1 MKLMLFGRP
10 RFVVTVSPGLVFGLW
25 LALGVGVLAFFA
37 VARMIDTE
45 NQDRF
50 RAMAQS
56 AQYTINARIQSYT
69 NVVRATESLF
79 RAEPY
84 LTREQF
90 HRFVAGLDAER
101 NYPAIVTI
109 NYVRH
114 VRHGERA
121 AYEAEM
127 MRQELDADDGRPPF
141 RIHPPGQRPEYAVV
155 TFVEPER
162 DWLPS
167 IGADLL
173 VQTVMLKTL
182 NQARDTGKLSA
193 SGVPVE
199 IMRTKHLF
207 GLAMRLPVYRPGA
220 PLGSVDQRREAY
232 LGSVGI
238 AFSVGQLVHG
248 VLDEMPL
255 KTVRLTLF
263 NRAESV
269 DASARKPAQM
279 IYDSGNESE
288 GMAKVLHGPGRF
300 DVWLPIDFNG
310 RKWSAHFSA
319 PKKALQRTSDASFP
333 WLALLT
339 GFTTTA
345 LLYAPY
351 LILTASRSHAIEL
364 ADAMTQELRDSE
376 AKLIASHQKLRQLAA
391 HMEHIKEMERKRIAR
406 EIHDDL
412 GQNLLALRIDAQM
425 LFARTRER
433 HRFLHARAAETLS
446 HIDTTIQSVRQ
457 IINDLRPNVLDL
469 GLNAAVDWQIAEF
482 RRRSGIR
489 CELVEE
495 TVEIAAGDQC
505 ATALFRVLQESLS
518 NVRRHAMSTRV
529 RVELRV
535 EGQRIRMSIRDNGIG
550 AKPGQ
555 HAPGKFGLIGM
566 EERVKAL
573 GGTFAV
579 LVPPEGGTVI
589 DVAIPLP
596 QEHPC
601 GGPHPRQV
609 EERRSPKVLA

>member
-1 MKLMLFGRP
+1 MKLICLP
-10 RFVVTVSPGLVFGLW
+10 RFIVTMNPGLVFGLW
-25 LALGVGVLAFFA
+25 LALGVGVLAFFS

-79 RAEPY
+79 RADPFV
-84 LTREQF
+84 TREQF

-109 NYVRH
+109 NYVRY
-114 VRHGERA
+114 VRDSERP
-121 AYEAEM
+121 AYEADM
-127 MRQELDADDGRPPF
+127 GRQEREAKDGRPEFQINPAG
-141 RIHPPGQRPEYAVV
+141 RRAEYAVV
-155 TFVEPER
+155 TFVEPESE
-162 DWLPS
+162 WLES
-167 IGADLL
+167 IGADLF
-173 VQTVMLKTL
+173 VQPVMLKAL
-182 NQARDTGKLSA
+182 GQARDTGKLSA

-199 IMRTKHLF
+199 IMRKKHLF

-220 PLGSVDQRREAY
+220 PLDDVKQRRAAY

-263 NRAESV
+263 NQADIV
-269 DASARKPAQM
+269 DTAASKPAQM
-279 IYDSGNESE
+279 IYDSGNDAGRLE
-288 GMAKVLHGPGRF
+288 KILHGSARF

-310 RKWSAHFSA
+310 RRWNAHFSA
-319 PKKALQRTSDASFP
+319 PKEALRRTSDTSFP

-376 AKLIASHQKLRQLAA
+376 SKLIASHQKLRQLAA

-412 GQNLLALRIDAQM
+412 GQNLLALRIEAQM

-433 HRFLHARAAETLS
+433 HRILHARAAETLG

-457 IINDLRPNVLDL
+457 IINDLRPHVLDL

-489 CELVEE
+489 CELVEDA
-495 TVEIAAGDQC
+495 VEIVAGDQG

-518 NVRRHAMSTRV
+518 NVRRHAMATRV
-529 RVELRV
+529 RVELLV
-535 EGQRIRMSIRDNGIG
+535 EGESVRMRIRDNGIG
-550 AKPGQ
+550 IKLGQ

-573 GGTFAV
+573 GGTFTV
-579 LVPPEGGTVI
+579 RIPPEGGTVI
-589 DVAIPLP
+589 DVTIPLP
-596 QEHPC
+596 QETPS
-601 GGPHPRQV
+601 GGPPPRPL
-609 EERRSPKVLA
+609 EEDHSPQALA

>member
-1 MKLMLFGRP
+1 MKLMRRP
-10 RFVVTVSPGLVFGLW
+10 RFIVTLSPGLVFGLW
-25 LALGVGVLAFFA
+25 LALGVGVLAFFS
-37 VARMIDTE
+37 VARMIDSE

-79 RAEPY
+79 RADPFV
-84 LTREQF
+84 TREQF
-90 HRFVAGLDAER
+90 HRFVTGLDAER

-109 NYVRH
+109 NYVRYL
-114 VRHGERA
+114 RDRERP

-127 MRQELDADDGRPPF
+127 LRQERAAKDERPGF
-141 RIHPPGQRPEYAVV
+141 RIIPAGRRADYAVV
-155 TFVEPER
+155 TFVEPENL
-162 DWLPS
+162 WLDS
-167 IGADLL
+167 IGTDLL
-173 VQTVMLKTL
+173 VQPVMLKTL
-182 NQARDTGKLSA
+182 GQARDTGKLSA

-199 IMRTKHLF
+199 IMRKHQLF

-220 PLGSVDQRREAY
+220 PLGDIDERRAAY

-238 AFSVGQLVHG
+238 AFSVDQLVHG
-248 VLDEMPL
+248 VLDEMPI
-255 KTVRLTLF
+255 KAVRLTLF
-263 NRAESV
+263 NQTEAV
-269 DASARKPAQM
+269 DTAPSRRVQM
-279 IYDSGNESE
+279 IYDSGDNTP
-288 GMAKVLHGPGRF
+288 GQTRVLHAQARF

-310 RKWSAHFSA
+310 RKWNAHFSV
-319 PKKALQRTSDASFP
+319 PKEALRRTSDTSFP

-351 LILTASRSHAIEL
+351 LILTASRTHAIEL
-364 ADAMTQELRDSE
+364 ADAMTKELRDSE

-425 LFARTRER
+425 LFVRTREH
-433 HRFLHARAAETLS
+433 HRFLHARAAETLR

-457 IINDLRPNVLDL
+457 IINDLRPTVLDL
-469 GLNAAVDWQIAEF
+469 GLSAAVDWQIAEF

-489 CELVEE
+489 CELVDDA
-495 TVEIAAGDQC
+495 VEIVAGDQC
-505 ATALFRVLQESLS
+505 GTALFRVLQESLS
-518 NVRRHAMSTRV
+518 NVRRHAMATRV

-535 EGQRIRMSIRDNGIG
+535 EGQRVRMRIRDNGVGI
-550 AKPGQ
+550 KLGQ

-573 GGTFAV
+573 GGTFIV
-579 LVPPEGGTVI
+579 RIPPEGGTVI
-589 DVAIPLP
+589 DVTIPLP
-596 QEHPC
+596 KELPCAGQATRLMEDAHP
-601 GGPHPRQV
+601 PQ
-609 EERRSPKVLA
+609 VLA

>member
-1 MKLMLFGRP
+1 MKLIGRP
-10 RFVVTVSPGLVFGLW
+10 RFVIKLSPGLVFGLW
-25 LALGVGVLAFFA
+25 LALGMGVLAFFS

-50 RAMAQS
+50 RVMAQS

-79 RAEPY
+79 RADPY

-90 HRFVAGLDAER
+90 HRFVEGLDAER

-109 NYVRH
+109 NYVQY
-114 VRHGERA
+114 VRHSERA
-121 AYEAEM
+121 AFEADM
-127 MRQELDADDGRPPF
+127 ARQEREANDGRPPF
-141 RIHPPGQRPEYAVV
+141 RINPDGPRREYAVV
-155 TFVEPER
+155 TFVEPESE
-162 DWLPS
+162 WLSS

-173 VQTVMLKTL
+173 VQPVMLKTL
-182 NQARDTGKLSA
+182 GHARDTGELSA

-199 IMRTKHLF
+199 IMKKKQLF

-220 PLGSVDQRREAY
+220 PLDNIDQRRDAY

-248 VLDEMPL
+248 VLDEMAL

-263 NRAESV
+263 NQVETV
-269 DASARKPAQM
+269 DGTTQRPAQM
-279 IYDSGNESE
+279 IYDSGSAE
-288 GMAKVLHGPGRF
+288 GTSGQLLHGPARF

-319 PKKALQRTSDASFP
+319 PKEALRRTSDTSFP

-412 GQNLLALRIDAQM
+412 GQNLLALRIEAQM
-425 LFARTRER
+425 LFSRTRER
-433 HRFLHARAAETLS
+433 HRILHARAAETLG

-489 CELVEE
+489 CELVED
-495 TVEIAAGDQC
+495 TVEIVAGDQG

-518 NVRRHAMSTRV
+518 NVRRHAMATRV

-535 EGQRIRMSIRDNGIG
+535 EGERIRMRIRDNGIG
-550 AKPGQ
+550 IKLGQ

-573 GGTFAV
+573 GGTFIV
-579 LVPPEGGTVI
+579 RIPPEGGTVI
-589 DVAIPLP
+589 DVTIPLP
-596 QEHPC
+596 QEPPC
-601 GGPHPRQV
+601 GGAPARPV
-609 EERRSPKVLA
+609 EEDHSPQVTA